1 MNNITIG
8 IVGVG
13 NVGST
18 LAFNLATSGLC
29 HTILLKDIR
38 EDFIKAMSIDIS
50 QAAKASSNKTK
61 VKACLCK
68 DEFENCN
75 IVVITAGIARKPN
88 MSRED
93 LLLTNAK
100 IIQNVFDEILEQN
113 KDAIFIIVSNPL
125 DAMVHV
131 AIEKSKLPRN
141 RVFGMAGALDTSR
154 FKYYIEQKLTNKY
167 DNIEALVIGS
177 HSNKMVPLINHVKI
191 DGKKLTNIL
200 KEKDIEEILENTKNG
215 GAKIVEL
222 LKTGSAYF
230 APAHCCFLMC
240 KAIITNSKEVF
251 ATSTRLI
258 KEYNY
263 NNLTLGVPCILG
275 KDGIE
280 KIIELELS
288 EEETID
294 LKNSAKIVEESINLL
309 QGLNN
314 ETNI

>member
-18 LAFNLATSGLC
+18 LAFNLAISGLC
-29 HTILLKDIR
+29 NTILLKDIR

-50 QAAKASSNKTK
+50 QAAKASNNTTK
-61 VKACLCK
+61 VEACLCK
-68 DEFENCN
+68 DEFKNCD

-100 IIQNVFDEILEQN
+100 IIENVFDEILEQN
-113 KDAIFIIVSNPL
+113 KKSIFIIVSNPL
-125 DAMVHV
+125 DTMVYV
-131 AIEKSKLPRN
+131 ALEKSKLPRN

-167 DNIEALVIGS
+167 HNIEALVIGS
-177 HSNKMVPLINHVKI
+177 HSNTMVPLINHVKI
-191 DGKKLTNIL
+191 DDKKLTDIL
-200 KEKDIEEILENTKNG
+200 RKKDIEEILENTKNG
-215 GAKIVEL
+215 GAKIVQL

-230 APAHCCFLMC
+230 APAYCCFLMC
-240 KAIITNSKEVF
+240 KAILTNGKEVF

-258 KEYNY
+258 NEYNY
-263 NNLTLGVPCILG
+263 NDLTLGVPCILG
-275 KDGIE
+275 KNGIE
-280 KIIELELS
+280 KIIELELN
-288 EEETID
+288 EEETVH
-294 LKNSAKIVEESINLL
+294 LKNSVKMVQDSINLL
-309 QGLNN
+309 KGVNN